1 MTAIAAE
8 LLAEVY
14 VGPGNEAYA
23 LELVFVASQGVLAVC
38 IFSFFFFIFIFL
50 FFTRAG
56 IRGVAGRPC
65 GVCMCVCECVREKG
79 SVCVTER
86 A

>member
-38 IFSFFFFIFIFL
+38 IFSFSFFIFL
-50 FFTRAG
+50 FFYFSLELVFVASQ
-56 IRGVAGRPC
+56 GVLA
-65 GVCMCVCECVREKG
+65 VCVCVFV
-79 SVCVTER
+79 S